1 MDVKAKVFLF
11 AGDKADRR
19 EAALNDLKKKIF
31 PSGRGC
37 SLFTYYCAELNLNT
51 LQEEAFTFAFDH
63 EKLTLFKGIDNLE
76 QEARDFLKI
85 NLEKIAAVSYLVFES
100 DSGVNMLRVK
110 KDDFFDLLLREATL
124 VDISS
129 GTRALTVEDFIVCL
143 RRNDLAGALYAV
155 NRLFDEEG
163 DFLGPLIIGILTGR
177 AAYINDKTE
186 KARVLDL
193 LWYAD
198 RGIKEKSA
206 DSRITVE
213 TLLIKILTPLER

>member
-1 MDVKAKVFLF
+1 MNVKAKVFLF

-19 EAALNDLKKKIF
+19 ESASGDLRKKIF
-31 PSGRGC
+31 PSGKGC
-37 SLFTYYCAELNLNT
+37 SIFTYHCAELNLST
-51 LQEEAFTFAFDH
+51 LQEEIFTFAFDLD
-63 EKLTLFKGIDNLE
+63 KLTLFKGIENLE

-100 DSGVNMLRVK
+100 DFGVSALRAE

-124 VDISS
+124 IDFSS
-129 GTRALTVEDFIVCL
+129 GTRALTVDDFIVCL
-143 RRNDLAGALYAV
+143 RRNDLAGALYTV
-155 NRLFDEEG
+155 NRLFDDEG
-163 DFLGPLIIGILTGR
+163 DLSSLIIGILNGR
-177 AAYINDKTE
+177 AAYIGDKAE
-186 KARVLDL
+186 KARVLGL
-193 LWYAD
+193 LWHAD